1 MAIKIKTWQQI
12 VGIRKSCKIAAET
25 LKYVEQFVKAGVS
38 TDELNEYAN
47 FFIRKNG
54 AIPAPLNYQGFPRET
69 CISVNEV
76 ICHGIPDEYKLK
88 EGDILNVDVTT
99 ILDGYYGDTSTMFCV
114 GSISEDAQHIINVA
128 KKCLEIGIKQV
139 KPGNY
144 FGNIGYEIA
153 KYAHLMQCTVVHQF
167 CGHGVGLEFHEE
179 PQVNHIAAKN
189 SGPKMRPGMIFTI
202 EPMLNLGSPEAI
214 IDEQDGWTA
223 RTEDGKLSAQYE
235 HTVLVTR
242 KGVEI
247 LT

>member
-1 MAIKIKTWQQI
+1 MAIIIKTWQQI
-12 VGIRKSCKIAAET
+12 AGIRKSCKLAAET
-25 LKYVEQFVKAGVS
+25 LKYVEQFVKAGVT
-38 TDELNEYAN
+38 TDELNEHAN

-54 AIPAPLNYQGFPRET
+54 AIPAPLNYQGFPKET

-76 ICHGIPDEYKLK
+76 ICHGIPNEYKLK
-88 EGDILNVDVTT
+88 EGDIVNVDVTT
-99 ILDGYYGDTSTMFCV
+99 ILDGYYGDTSTMFSI
-114 GSISEDAQHIINVA
+114 GSISEDAQHILNVA
-128 KKCLEIGIKQV
+128 KKCLEIGVKQV

-144 FGNIGYEIA
+144 FGNIGYEIT

-179 PQVNHIAAKN
+179 PQVSHIAEKN
-189 SGPKMRPGMIFTI
+189 SGPKMRPGMVFTI
-202 EPMLNLGSPEAI
+202 EPMINEGSPEAV
-214 IDEQDGWTA
+214 IDEQDNWTA

-235 HTVLVTR
+235 YTVLVTR